1 MKIKFRRFPAT
12 GILILLL
19 LITFRSIAQKSPGLR
34 KTTTDQYNK
43 TTGKTFVSNTSTQ
56 NNPGPTA
63 AVMDTSKVFALE
75 DLQLLVF
82 RYHPVVKQAA
92 LLSESARAN
101 VLQSLG
107 YFDPA
112 LKAGFGRKLF
122 GHTEYYNHWNSELK
136 IPLWLAGA
144 DLKVGYDRNVG
155 TYNNP
160 ETRTPH
166 SGLSAVGLSIP
177 LGQGLI
183 IDSRRNTLRQSKIM
197 VQYAEAEQLKQINST
212 WYAVVKDYWGWYYAY
227 RQYSLVTEG
236 VELAER
242 RFRALSRQTTIGDK
256 PVIDSVEA
264 YITVQER
271 IIQKEKAKIELQN
284 ARLVLSNHL
293 WSAEGNP
300 LELPADAA
308 PQEIAENIS
317 KPQQTVLD
325 TLIGQAS
332 GQHPELLKLR
342 SKGAQLAVERSYRQ
356 EMLKP
361 KLNVS
366 GSLISGRTNFGAYSP
381 DYYDFNWSNYKV
393 GVEFAFPLFLRAERG
408 KLKEVKI
415 KQRELDYDLQQTGR
429 EIRNNILA
437 SYNDLSAYSAQL
449 DVQLKSISNQQILLK
464 GETQKF
470 DLGEST
476 LFLINSRE
484 SKLIDM
490 KIKRESMISGYQ
502 KTLAELYYKA
512 GTRQDATLY

>member
-1 MKIKFRRFPAT
+1 MKNNFRRFPAT
-12 GILILLL
+12 AILMALLL
-19 LITFRSIAQKSPGLR
+19 CATASIAQ
-34 KTTTDQYNK
+34 TTTTVKD
-43 TTGKTFVSNTSTQ
+43 TT
-56 NNPGPTA
+56 
-63 AVMDTSKVFALE
+63 KVFTLD
-75 DLQLLVF
+75 DLQVLVF
-82 RYHPVVKQAA
+82 RYHPILKQAA

-112 LKAGFGRKLF
+112 LKAGFNRKLF
-122 GHTEYYNHWNSELK
+122 GDTEYYNNWNSELK

-144 DLKVGYDRNVG
+144 DLKVGYDRSVG
-155 TYNNP
+155 TYANP
-160 ETRTPH
+160 QTRT
-166 SGLSAVGLSIP
+166 SNDGLSGVGLSIP

-183 IDSRRNTLRQSKIM
+183 IDARRSTLRQSKIM
-197 VQYAEAEQLKQINST
+197 VQYAEAEQIKQINSA
-212 WYAVVKDYWGWYYAY
+212 WYTVVKDYWNWYYAY
-227 RQYSLVTEG
+227 RQHALLTEG

-242 RFRALSRQTTIGDK
+242 RFRALSRQTAIGDK

-271 IIQKEKAKIELQN
+271 IIQKEKTKIELQN

-293 WSAEGNP
+293 WSEQGDP
-300 LELPADAA
+300 LELPGNAA
-308 PQEIAENIS
+308 PQVIDEKIS
-317 KPQQTVLD
+317 KPEQAILD
-325 TLIGQAS
+325 TLIVQAAD
-332 GQHPELLKLR
+332 QHPELLKLR
-342 SKGAQLAVERSYRQ
+342 SKGGQLAIERSYRQ

-366 GSLISGRTNFGAYSP
+366 GTLISSRTNFGGYVP
-381 DYYDFNWSNYKV
+381 DYYDFNWSNYKL

-408 KLKEVKI
+408 KLREVKI

-429 EIRNNILA
+429 EIKTNIMA

-449 DVQLKSISNQQILLK
+449 NVQVQSISNQQTLLK

-470 DLGEST
+470 ELGEST

-512 GTRQDATLY
+512 GTRQFVSQD